1 MENMGRIGAKFC
13 LVISCLIIL
22 TSFAE
27 TKSPAASDENEA
39 VFESLQKEL
48 IKDGFDPQTIRN
60 LYSRPQ
66 VSFEAEGV
74 VIFFT
79 YSEAGVDYDQ
89 FANVWSIRKAR
100 KFMQDYQADL
110 TRTEEVYGVDS
121 RIITAILL
129 VETGLGS
136 SVGSR
141 ATLNTLSTM
150 ASLLDPKVRNR
161 LWEMIPDSKKIPRK
175 QFDQKAERKAKWA
188 YQELKAFLT
197 YAGREGLDP
206 VEIQGSIA
214 GAVGYAQ
221 FMPST
226 ILAYGRD
233 GNNDGTI
240 DLLNHADSMASIAYF
255 LKRHGWRPGLSRQKA
270 EKVIYYYNHSRY
282 YVNTILKIANLLES
296 RS

>member
-1 MENMGRIGAKFC
+1 MEIMGRICAKFC
-13 LVISCLIIL
+13 MMIFCLIIL
-22 TSFAE
+22 TSFPEA
-27 TKSPAASDENEA
+27 KPMAASDENEA

-74 VIFFT
+74 AVFFT

-89 FANVWSIRKAR
+89 FANDWSIRRAR
-100 KFMQDYQADL
+100 KFMQEYQADL

-233 GNNDGTI
+233 GNNDGNI

-255 LKRHGWRPGLSRQKA
+255 LKRHGWRPGLSRPKA
-270 EKVIYYYNHSRY
+270 AKVIYHYNHSRY
-282 YVNTILKIANLLES
+282 YVNTILKIAHLLES
-296 RS
+296 